1 MPPIPPGRPAQIR
14 TPGTIGRRR
23 KKLGPE
29 LMKSAQV
36 LPESTQYLVEST
48 QLIGLRP

>member
-1 MPPIPPGRPAQIR
+1 
-14 TPGTIGRRR
+14 
-23 KKLGPE
+23 
-29 LMKSAQV
+29 MKSAQV